1 MQPTRKDAQDPRHG
15 VHAGVG
21 VCIIT
26 GGCGGGGAA
35 TRRTPLDIAIAV
47 SRGGVTGAT
56 RRTASPPAGFASPVR
71 QPARTSGSPPTPA
84 LVVCA
89 PIAAAATFYSADHAD
104 VMRSAV

>member
-56 RRTASPPAGFASPVR
+56 RRTASPPAGFASPVH